1 MSFASHWLLVLAAAG
16 VTGTTQALAAPV
28 PEFGPNPA
36 VSWVVISNGYL
47 PPESGPGPVRQDPA
61 HPYVGNDEFR
71 RTGRQP
77 TMPFADVSSA
87 ILQPST
93 HDALNKRNALVLA
106 GKAPTL
112 GIDCGLAGGAAFL
125 IRSNVQPYFF
135 VQAPDRIVI
144 ILQDDHQFREIYLN
158 RKHSENLKPSW
169 SGESIG
175 HYEGDELVVDT
186 IGIAAKAPIDKFF
199 TPHTDQLH
207 LIERF
212 RLTSGG
218 NRLEVRVHV
227 EDPGAFTVP
236 WNGRIVYQRV
246 EPGRAERVFPP
257 GVNSGAT
264 EAGPLLEKS
273 CGENPFSYFG
283 SDGPPIRHADRPDF

>member
-1 MSFASHWLLVLAAAG
+1 MSFASNCIFFLAVSAVAG
-16 VTGTTQALAAPV
+16 GTQALSAPA

-47 PPESGPGPVRQDPA
+47 PPKSGPGPIRQDPA

-77 TMPFADVSSA
+77 TMPFADLSST
-87 ILQPST
+87 ILQPWT
-93 HDALNKRNALVLA
+93 REALKKRNELVLA

-112 GIDCGLAGGAAFL
+112 GIDCGPAGGAAFL

-135 VQAPDRIVI
+135 VQAPNKVLI
-144 ILQDDHQFREIYLN
+144 ILQDDHQFRHIYL
-158 RKHSENLKPSW
+158 RAAHSPNLKPSW
-169 SGESIG
+169 TGESIG

-186 IGIAAKAPIDKFF
+186 IGIAATAPIDRFF

-218 NRLEVRVHV
+218 DRLEVRVHV

-264 EAGPLLEKS
+264 KAGPLLEKS

-283 SDGPPIRHADRPDF
+283 SDGPPIRRANRPDF

>member
-1 MSFASHWLLVLAAAG
+1 MSFTSNGIVFLASLLTAS
-16 VTGTTQALAAPV
+16 THALAVV

-36 VSWVVISNGYL
+36 VSWLVTSNGYL
-47 PPESGPGPVRQDPA
+47 PPDSGAGPIGQDPA

-71 RTGRQP
+71 KTGRQP
-77 TMPFADVSSA
+77 TMPYADLSNP
-87 ILQPST
+87 ILQPAT
-93 HDALNKRNALVLA
+93 RNQLQKRNDLVLA

-112 GIDCGLAGGAAFL
+112 GIDCGPDGGAAFL

-135 VQAPDRIVI
+135 VQARDKVVI
-144 ILQDDHQFREIYLN
+144 ITQEDHQFRQVYLTGA
-158 RKHSENLKPSW
+158 HSKNVKPSW

-186 IGIAAKAPIDKFF
+186 IGISGKAPIDKFF

-212 RLTSGG
+212 RLASGG
-218 NRLEVRVHV
+218 DKLEVAVHV
-227 EDPGAFTVP
+227 EDPGAYTMP
-236 WNGRIVYQRV
+236 WNAKIVYQRV

-257 GVNSGAT
+257 GINSGAT
-264 EAGPLLEKS
+264 PAGPLLEKV
-273 CGENPFSYFG
+273 CAENPFSYFG
-283 SDGPPIRHADRPDF
+283 DAVPIRHADKPDF

>member
-1 MSFASHWLLVLAAAG
+1 MSSKSNRVFFLAASVAAAC
-16 VTGTTQALAAPV
+16 TQAVAA

-36 VSWVVISNGYL
+36 VGWIVISNGYL
-47 PPESGPGPVRQDPA
+47 PPDSGPGPIQQDPA

-71 RTGRQP
+71 KTGRQP
-77 TMPFADVSSA
+77 TMPFADLSNP
-87 ILQPST
+87 ILRPST
-93 HDALNKRNALVLA
+93 RNELQKRNELVLA

-112 GIDCGLAGGAAFL
+112 GIDCGPDGGAAFL

-135 VQAPDRIVI
+135 IQAPDKVVI
-144 ILQDDHQFREIYLN
+144 ITQEDHQFRHIYLTGT
-158 RKHSENLKPSW
+158 HSRDLKPTW

-186 IGIAAKAPIDKFF
+186 IGIAGKAPIDRFF

-207 LIERF
+207 LVERF

-218 NRLEVRVHV
+218 DRLEVSVHV

-236 WNGRIVYQRV
+236 WNARILYQRV
-246 EPGRAERVFPP
+246 EPKRADRVYPP
-257 GVNSGAT
+257 GVNSGAS
-264 EAGPLLEKS
+264 EAGPLLEKR
-273 CGENPFSYFG
+273 CAENPFSYFG
-283 SDGPPIRHADRPDF
+283 SDGPPIRRAAKPDF